1 MSYANAEPLAA
12 VKLPEMFEWFWD
24 HAENWIEEPNVRRKG
39 MSGVIRTTLNR
50 EVVYVKKQ
58 LNHLHYSLRYPL
70 GRPTALREAD
80 AVAAVRRL
88 GINAPEII
96 YCDSRRVN
104 GEHHTILVTTALEG
118 YLALEDFAA
127 RAQNQ
132 DELDHYKLI
141 RQASLH
147 DIDQF
152 SRHQTCWDQ
161 MHWQQFL
168 DEYQKALSAT

>member
-1 MSYANAEPLAA
+1 MSYANAEPLAT
-12 VKLPEMFEWFWD
+12 VKLPEMFERFWD

-80 AVAAVRRL
+80 AIAAVRGL
-88 GINAPEII
+88 GINVPEIV

-104 GEHHTILVTTALEG
+104 GEHHTILVTT
-118 YLALEDFAA
+118 
-127 RAQNQ
+127 
-132 DELDHYKLI
+132 
-141 RQASLH
+141 
-147 DIDQF
+147 
-152 SRHQTCWDQ
+152 C
-161 MHWQQFL
+161 
-168 DEYQKALSAT
+168 